1 MAWEEVTV
9 PYTKGVWHKTWP
21 SNKNY
26 GSKCDNTDMLIKEI
40 SEIAEEV
47 GLDNVDLMDISEIL
61 ESRSQSLLS
70 EEIYDLA
77 QQFIEQ
83 W

>member
-1 MAWEEVTV
+1 
-9 PYTKGVWHKTWP
+9 
-21 SNKNY
+21 
-26 GSKCDNTDMLIKEI
+26 MLIKKI